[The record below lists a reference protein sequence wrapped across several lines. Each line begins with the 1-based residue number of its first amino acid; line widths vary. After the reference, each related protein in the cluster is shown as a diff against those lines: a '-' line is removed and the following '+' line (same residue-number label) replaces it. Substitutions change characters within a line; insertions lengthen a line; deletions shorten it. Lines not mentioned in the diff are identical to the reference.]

1 MWFQVLLVTVTL
13 FVGLMLG
20 ALGGAA
26 AFAKYG
32 TRRKVLKWDAAEQLR
47 IVPQQLSEIIGNPV
61 VVHAGTGDVDEL
73 SLVVVGLI
81 AAGNSVLEPVTVG
94 ITTNPGSEILGTRV
108 VDATNGVCVTI
119 SCRNQTARQ
128 IEIATLRPGNRI
140 IVNMVVRDYDHT
152 GLVVNVAQSEI
163 QLKYRWSLTFGFHL
177 PPIARSVSYGFG
189 FAKYDATARA
199 MITLSEELRAIR
211 QMLSQSDKAK

>member
-1 MWFQVLLVTVTL
+1 MWFQVLLVTVPL
-13 FVGLMLG
+13 FVALMLG

-32 TRRKVLKWDAAEQLR
+32 TRRRVLKWDAAEQLR

-140 IVNMVVRDYDHT
+140 IVNMVVRSHWPRRERRPKRNTIEVSLVLDLWLPLTANCTQCELWLWLCKIRCNCQGDDHAFRRT
-152 GLVVNVAQSEI
+152 KSNSANAFPV
-163 QLKYRWSLTFGFHL
+163 
-177 PPIARSVSYGFG
+177 
-189 FAKYDATARA
+189 
-199 MITLSEELRAIR
+199 
-211 QMLSQSDKAK
+211 

>member
-13 FVGLMLG
+13 FVALMLG

-108 VDATNGVCVTI
+108 VDATNDVSVTI

-163 QLKYRWSLTFGFHL
+163 QLKYRWS
-177 PPIARSVSYGFG
+177 
-189 FAKYDATARA
+189 
-199 MITLSEELRAIR
+199 
-211 QMLSQSDKAK
+211 